1 MPMRSSNTTM
11 TIAEYSEQLRNK
23 QIMVNRDYQR
33 TDRVWPV
40 SAKSNLIDTIL
51 NGYPLPKLILSQT
64 TDLDTRRT
72 RKEVV
77 DGQQRT
83 AAIQE
88 FYENRYALT
97 RGDFAGRRF
106 EELDDA
112 NKRDFI
118 SYELAIDLFATA
130 SDEEIREVFRRI
142 NSYQVPLNKQET
154 RHATHQGEFKWF
166 MRDQAAKYA
175 SSLLKMG
182 IVTEKQIS
190 RMGDLEF
197 LTDLVYLIKFGI
209 KTASPKA
216 LDNLYSQ
223 NDRLFPDKDQVAQK
237 LDYGLGSIINLS
249 ELHRGPL
256 NSRGNAFSLFA
267 ALVAV
272 GYPDS
277 PVALSVIGGAQ
288 PLAFAPR
295 EVMMSNLGLL
305 SDALE
310 GDGNEFP
317 EFAAASKQGTNT
329 EKTRKTRA
337 QWLYR
342 ALTNTL

>member
-1 MPMRSSNTTM
+1 MPMRSTNTTM
-11 TIAEYSEQLRNK
+11 TIAEYYEQLINK
-23 QIMVNRDYQR
+23 QIIVNRDYQR
-33 TDRVWPV
+33 TDKVWPV

-64 TDLDTRRT
+64 TDLDTRKT

-88 FYENRYALT
+88 FYENKYALS

-106 EELDDA
+106 EDLEDA

-166 MRDQAAKYA
+166 IRDQGAKFS

-182 IVTEKQIS
+182 LMTEKQIS
-190 RMGDLEF
+190 RMSDLEF
-197 LTDLVYLIKFGI
+197 LTELVHLIKFGV
-209 KTASPKA
+209 KTASPAALTKLY
-216 LDNLYSQ
+216 LDNDKVFV
-223 NDRLFPDKDQVAQK
+223 DRDSVAQQ
-237 LDYGLGSIINLS
+237 LDYGIGAIINLP
-249 ELHRGPL
+249 ELHAGPL
-256 NSRGNAFSLFA
+256 IGRGNIYSLFA
-267 ALVAV
+267 AF
-272 GYPDS
+272 
-277 PVALSVIGGAQ
+277 LSVGFPTGTVSKSMGVDNERVPYA
-288 PLAFAPR
+288 AR
-295 EVMMSNLGLL
+295 EVIIANLSSL
-305 SDALE
+305 SEAISTE
-310 GDGNEFP
+310 EDGFDD
-317 EFAAASKQGTNT
+317 FVAASKQGTNT
-329 EKTRKTRA
+329 EKNRKTRA
-337 QWLYR
+337 NWFRR
-342 ALTNTL
+342 ALTDTM